1 LEQKWL
7 PEQRRLAAASLTAS
21 PTKHSTVFHSTIAS
35 ADQSLHVSW
44 QSRHCGVEV
53 VFVRLPRQARAK
65 RKKENADLATYSD
78 CATRWDGQVQTG
90 ENSLLRPVRLAP
102 QRAHGTLLAQSVPL
116 LSRACLGRLK
126 FPYSFYIEDYCLL
139 AVVCI
144 CGRLLEALAL
154 ALLQQLSPNQLS

>member
-126 FPYSFYIEDYCLL
+126 FPYSQFLYRGLL

-144 CGRLLEALAL
+144 FCSLWRPWL